1 MAAMTL
7 PAAPVRADFDKLWRA
22 RTSPQDDLPPPGA
35 SMGDGPPP
43 SPFVRFDPFTVATV
57 TRCSAAVRAAAQSGA
72 ALAAGALQAGAGRA
86 ALLRATAATGASIAT
101 AALSAATLDASI
113 LAGSTVIRDG
123 STGGASPVD
132 EAAAGAFD
140 AAAPASPDD
149 DASVRAFAASHPD
162 VALPALLQHAAA
174 GNERAASLVGTLD
187 PTLAAPL
194 EAARAALAATAQA
207 TDDALLALV
216 RGRSLKVIPDV
227 VDLMQRIDALLPAGD
242 GLKAFNLLYRMVS
255 EGVNAATTW
264 EDTAWIVRL
273 DVLFADL
280 YFDGIE
286 RCLAAPDT
294 APASWRA
301 LMDRRRTSGIAP
313 VQFALAGMSAHINR
327 DLAVAVVH
335 TWQALGPGD
344 HGRSTPEFRDYG
356 RVNAVLDATE
366 PGALQ
371 ILATGLFQLVY
382 NLLAPVDGWAAMEL
396 VHAARDLAWS
406 NAANLG
412 ALGLDS
418 DLGRAYVA
426 ALDTVAADAARAA
439 LVSVG

>member
-7 PAAPVRADFDKLWRA
+7 PSPARADFDQLWRA
-22 RTSPQDDLPPPGA
+22 RALPQDDGPPSGVAMGDAPPPA
-35 SMGDGPPP
+35 
-43 SPFVRFDPFTVATV
+43 PFVRFDPFTIATV
-57 TRCSAAVRAAAQSGA
+57 TRCSAALRAAVHSGA
-72 ALAAGALQAGAGRA
+72 ALAAGALQAGASRSG
-86 ALLRATAATGASIAT
+86 LLRATAATGASIA
-101 AALSAATLDASI
+101 AAAVSAATLDASI
-113 LAGSTVIRDG
+113 LAESTVLRDG
-123 STGGASPVD
+123 TTAGASPVD
-132 EAAAGAFD
+132 DTAAGAFD
-140 AAAPASPDD
+140 AAAPASNAD
-149 DASVRAFAASHPD
+149 DAAVRAFTGSHPE

-174 GNERAASLVGTLD
+174 GNERAASLLGTVD
-187 PTLAAPL
+187 PSLSGPL
-194 EAARAALAATAQA
+194 EAARAAMSAAAKK
-207 TDDALLALV
+207 TDDALLALLC
-216 RGRSLKVIPDV
+216 GRSLKVIPNV
-227 VDLMQRIDALLPAGD
+227 VDLMRRIDDLLPAGD

-286 RCLAAPDT
+286 RYLTAPDT
-294 APASWRA
+294 APAAWRA
-301 LMDRRRTSGIAP
+301 LMDKRRASGIAP

-327 DLAVAVVH
+327 DLPVAVVH
-335 TWQALGPGD
+335 TWQALGPAN
-344 HGRSTPEFRDYG
+344 HGRTTPEFRDYG

-396 VHAARDLAWS
+396 VHAARDLAWT
-406 NAANLG
+406 NAGNL
-412 ALGLDS
+412 ADLGLDS
-418 DLGRAYVA
+418 TLARAYVA
-426 ALDTVAADAARAA
+426 SLDTVAADAARAA